1 MSSREG
7 FSPRSRTWI
16 KNSCATSV
24 NTIKN
29 PKPLNGSTSIQ
40 PVESLAN
47 QLLQLTGSSE
57 HSLIRTMNL
66 PALNFSFKRRSD
78 ADRLQSRVACRSRVR
93 WQVGDVPTAA
103 QGLDEEHGSGH
114 ALAEDLDC
122 SRLVRQGDCL
132 RAVTPR

>member
-40 PVESLAN
+40 PVESLAI
-47 QLLQLTGSSE
+47 QLLQLTSSSGS
-57 HSLIRTMNL
+57 
-66 PALNFSFKRRSD
+66 
-78 ADRLQSRVACRSRVR
+78 DR
-93 WQVGDVPTAA
+93 
-103 QGLDEEHGSGH
+103 
-114 ALAEDLDC
+114 
-122 SRLVRQGDCL
+122 
-132 RAVTPR
+132 RAVSLAHRKDFPEFGGVAAVVLHNLIVVHGHQTHFRGSRNR

>member
-40 PVESLAN
+40 PVEALAI
-47 QLLQLTGSSE
+47 QLLQLTTYHTQE
-57 HSLIRTMNL
+57 Y
-66 PALNFSFKRRSD
+66 
-78 ADRLQSRVACRSRVR
+78 
-93 WQVGDVPTAA
+93 
-103 QGLDEEHGSGH
+103 GSGH
-114 ALAEDLDC
+114 RIAHSMAKICMQSESGHRTPKLPVKYPISVRAAALEPRDGREPDRSDTKHDQNKY
-122 SRLVRQGDCL
+122 SRNHTSRQQT
-132 RAVTPR
+132 RR

>member
-24 NTIKN
+24 NTTKN

-47 QLLQLTGSSE
+47 QLLQLT
-57 HSLIRTMNL
+57 
-66 PALNFSFKRRSD
+66 SFCYLWILAPGK
-78 ADRLQSRVACRSRVR
+78 QKETKTCRSINPGPMPYAVVLHLYFCRQYFGRRHRSAMDQAVR
-93 WQVGDVPTAA
+93 FCG
-103 QGLDEEHGSGH
+103 EH
-114 ALAEDLDC
+114 
-122 SRLVRQGDCL
+122 RL
-132 RAVTPR
+132 